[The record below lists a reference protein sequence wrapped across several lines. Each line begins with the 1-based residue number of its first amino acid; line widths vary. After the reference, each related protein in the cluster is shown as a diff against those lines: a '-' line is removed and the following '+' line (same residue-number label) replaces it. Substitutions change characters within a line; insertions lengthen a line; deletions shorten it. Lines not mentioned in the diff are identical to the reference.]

1 MMRVYIMTML
11 VVSSLL
17 SGCVGGSRDDSF
29 TFRGEIPMDGALV
42 YAP

>member
-1 MMRVYIMTML
+1 MIRVLSAMVAVGMF
-11 VVSSLL
+11 L

-29 TFRGEIPMDGALV
+29 TFRGEIPMEGALV